1 MLLKPPVRISRMRKQ
16 RTVRGNTKRINRRKV
31 SGKSI
36 RLKGH
41 SVLNR
46 RKGRTSAPDV
56 PAEIWGCW
64 RREKALRAQQE
75 EDGAPCRGTESRAI
89 GVAGVRFPCRALG
102 LLVNDGLEPGI
113 LYPAKQS
120 IKADGEAEPPW
131 GLQELQTFISH
142 LT

>member
-1 MLLKPPVRISRMRKQ
+1 MRKQ

-102 LLVNDGLEPGI
+102 LLVIPAWNLEFYTQPNSPSR
-113 LYPAKQS
+113 LMEKQS
-120 IKADGEAEPPW
+120 
-131 GLQELQTFISH
+131 H
-142 LT
+142 LGACKSSKHSFPI